1 MFSPRFLFLFIATML
16 ELKFHKSILLK
27 EAVASVANISHTT
40 KASIYCTQDELSLYI
55 CEEPPGMVIAVL
67 HLMPSGFET
76 FYGDK
81 PGHRDIDLNAF
92 SELLNL
98 ATDNEVITISLV
110 I

>member
-1 MFSPRFLFLFIATML
+1 ML
-16 ELKFHKSILLK
+16 ELKLHKSILLK

-40 KASIYCTQDELSLYI
+40 KASIYYTQDELSLYI
-55 CEEPPGMVIAVL
+55 CEAPPGMLIAVL